1 MASANSNG
9 LSAVLAGL
17 MSPNDGVRTEAERV
31 YNDAVQRSC
40 EEVRGSGAA
49 ERDSARSAR
58 GVVVAG
64 GQRARQARGAAE
76 LERKLRGLL
85 RGLLRG
91 MPALCG
97 DG

>member
-49 ERDSARSAR
+49 ERDSGARSAR

-76 LERKLRGLL
+76 LERKLRGFLH
-85 RGLLRG
+85 G
-91 MPALCG
+91 MPALRG